1 MGFPDHHASTIKLDC
16 TLLVMAGIG
25 VYVYGMFSIMA
36 SIFAFQDGLEGI
48 SNLKIEFVKL
58 LTFFLNPKVLA
69 ML

>member
-1 MGFPDHHASTIKLDC
+1 
-16 TLLVMAGIG
+16 MAGIG